1 MCGIFLYLGS
11 DNTSPVIYNQFMK
24 SKSRGPDNSNI
35 YIEENFFLGFHR
47 LMINDL
53 TLNGNQPMIYG
64 ETILICN
71 GEIYNF
77 KNLIKKYAL
86 KCESKSDCE
95 VIILLYNKLKNMYSY
110 EEAIHQLCNELDG
123 EFAFIIYDKI
133 LKKLVIVRDRYG
145 VRPLFY
151 GFSTKD
157 EICNTSNTRNTRNMG
172 FASDLKNIDE
182 LFDNV
187 EQFRPSTYKIIDICN
202 VLPDIDNTYYKIT
215 EEYSNAS
222 DASED
227 NEEACLIKIK
237 DAFEKSVEKRLV
249 SDVPMCALLSGG
261 VDSSL
266 VCGVITNK
274 IGKGKLDTFSIGL
287 EGSTDLYYAKKVAE
301 HIGSIHHEVIV
312 TKEDMLNSIDEV
324 IKNIESYDI
333 TTVRA
338 SIPNY
343 LVAKYIKDTSEF
355 KCVFSGEMSDE
366 MMGGYL
372 YFNKTSNGSEF
383 AKECDRLLENICYFD
398 NLRADKCISSHQ
410 LEARVPFSDHH
421 LAKIVQSINPELRK
435 CNDKI
440 EKYLLRKAF
449 DKTGMLPDEILWRK
463 KEAFSDAVSSKEDSW
478 YKTLQT
484 YIDTKITDE
493 EFNDNA
499 KKYEYCTP
507 MTKEAYYYRKI
518 YATHYKNQK
527 VIPYFWLPKKEWCGI
542 MLDPSARE
550 L

>member
-1 MCGIFLYLGS
+1 MCGIFLYYGS
-11 DNTSPVIYNQFMK
+11 DNTSHRIYNQFMK
-24 SKSRGPDNSNI
+24 SKDRGPDNSSI
-35 YIEENFFLGFHR
+35 YIEEKCFIGFHR

-53 TLNGNQPMIYG
+53 SLNGNQPMIQN

-77 KNLIKKYAL
+77 NELIKKYSL

-95 VIILLYNKLKNMYSY
+95 VIILLYNKLKNMYPN

-133 LKKLVIVRDRYG
+133 LKKIIIARDRYG

-151 GFSTKD
+151 GFNKID
-157 EICNTSNTRNTRNMG
+157 EICNIG
-172 FASDLKNIDE
+172 FSSELKNIDE

-187 EQFRPSTYKIIDICN
+187 EQFKPSTYKIIDICN
-202 VLPDIDNTYYKIT
+202 VLHDIDNTYYKIT
-215 EEYSNAS
+215 EEYN
-222 DASED
+222 DID
-227 NEEACLIKIK
+227 NQYIYNKDEEETCLIKIK
-237 DAFEKSVEKRLV
+237 GALEKAVEKRLV

-261 VDSSL
+261 LDSSL
-266 VCGVITNK
+266 VCGIITNI
-274 IGKGKLDTFSIGL
+274 IGRGKLDTFSIGL
-287 EGSTDLYYAKKVAE
+287 RGSTDLYYAKKVAE

-312 TKEDMLNSIDEV
+312 TKEDMLDSIEEV

-338 SIPNY
+338 SVPNY
-343 LVAKYIKDTSEF
+343 LIAKYINDTTEF

-372 YFNKTSNGSEF
+372 YFNKTSNGLEF

-398 NLRADKCISSHQ
+398 NLRADKCISSNQ
-410 LEARVPFSDHH
+410 LEARVPFSDHY
-421 LAKIVQSINPELRK
+421 LAKIIQSINPELRK

-449 DKTGMLPDEILWRK
+449 DKTNIIPDEILWRE

-478 YKTLQT
+478 YKTIQS
-484 YIDTKITDE
+484 YIDTKITDK

-499 KKYEYCTP
+499 KKYKYCTP
-507 MTKEAYYYRKI
+507 ETKEAYYYRMI
-518 YATHYKNQK
+518 YNKYYKNQK
-527 VIPYFWLPKKEWCGI
+527 TIPHFWLPKKEWCGV